1 VTETYPAIAR
11 GGRLAARACTRQDL
25 AMSEDDPNR
34 RPNPPEP
41 DSRRGALIG
50 LVVIAVLVVI
60 AYWLVTSL
68 REEGK
73 REDCLASGRTNCAPL
88 DIPRKD

>member
-1 VTETYPAIAR
+1 
-11 GGRLAARACTRQDL
+11 
-25 AMSEDDPNR
+25 MSDNS
-34 RPNPPEP
+34 PNPQEP

-50 LVVIAVLVVI
+50 LLVVAVLVVI

-88 DIPRKD
+88 DVPRKD

>member
-1 VTETYPAIAR
+1 
-11 GGRLAARACTRQDL
+11 
-25 AMSEDDPNR
+25 MSED
-34 RPNPPEP
+34 RPNPRPNPPPEP

-50 LVVIAVLVVI
+50 LLVIALLVVI

-73 REDCLASGRTNCAPL
+73 REDCLASGRTNCAPI